1 MIKNKKNYKN
11 IILDLLEDTMKLSE
25 ETKKNIAESEQDLKR
40 GRVHKWDDVVKEF
53 KINITKRR

>member
-40 GRVHKWDDVVKEF
+40 GRVHK
-53 KINITKRR
+53 